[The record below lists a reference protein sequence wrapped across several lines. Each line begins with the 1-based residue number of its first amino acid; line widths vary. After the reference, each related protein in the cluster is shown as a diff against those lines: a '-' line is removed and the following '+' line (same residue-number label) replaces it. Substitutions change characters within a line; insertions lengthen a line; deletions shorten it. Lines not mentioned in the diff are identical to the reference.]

1 MNSFQ
6 QAVEFYKSIGRSIWN
21 NISFKDLGWK
31 ILVWIILLMLVNY
44 FPITA
49 DYITWWI
56 LQKIINIILII
67 DIILIV
73 WKIIHSIYTYNV
85 NVFAIEEDKKNFKK
99 NQISYI
105 KQSLLWFIQIG
116 LWWFIVSFVF
126 YSIEIILWGAIPA
139 INLFWLWFVAII
151 LFTIMC
157 LDANIIIIS
166 NLMNKY
172 KKAYIINYILFPI
185 IFLLM
190 IILYLHII
198 Y

>member
-6 QAVEFYKSIGRSIWN
+6 QAVEFYKSIGRSMWN
-21 NISFKDLGWK
+21 NISFKDLGCK

-157 LDANIIIIS
+157 LDANIIILS
-166 NLMNKY
+166 NLSNKY
-172 KKAYIINYILFPI
+172 RKAYLINYILFPT

-190 IILYLHII
+190 VIIYLNILY
-198 Y
+198 

>member
-1 MNSFQ
+1 MNSIQ
-6 QAVEFYKSIGRSIWN
+6 QAWEFYKSIGKKILN
-21 NISFKDLGWK
+21 NISFKNLVWK
-31 ILVWIILLMLVNY
+31 IILWIILLVLVNY
-44 FPITA
+44 FPNTA
-49 DYITWWI
+49 INSWWVI
-56 LQKIINIILII
+56 QDIMHIVLIINIIA
-67 DIILIV
+67 IV
-73 WKIIHSIYTYNV
+73 WKIIYNIYQYKTNIF
-85 NVFAIEEDKKNFKK
+85 NTEEEKRFFKINNIK
-99 NQISYI
+99 YI
-105 KQSLLWFIQIG
+105 KEAMYGFLEISLSYFIIT
-116 LWWFIVSFVF
+116 FVF
-126 YSIEIILWGAIPA
+126 NTIDIIFWDITPA
-139 INLFWLWFVAII
+139 IDLFWLWFVALT